1 MAESLFKKKL
11 HCSYKKTRLIPGKAQ
26 DENVQKDFINFM
38 ESLYECALCN
48 NKDVLLYSDPM
59 HQIHNVENDYAW
71 QEIGKA
77 GTKQI
82 ASNTGRRRLN
92 IIGAIN
98 PVTFEPTILLE
109 EENCNADSI
118 VRLLEAIKKQYA
130 SAETICLILDNAR
143 YQEGEIARIKAQ
155 ELGIDLVF
163 LPAYSPNLN
172 LIERLWKFFKK
183 KVMKNQYYKDFAIFK
198 KAIEDFFDNF
208 IQYKSELKSLLN
220 FKFEI
225 IKAI

>member
-1 MAESLFKKKL
+1 MVESLLKKKL
-11 HCSYKKTRLIPGKAQ
+11 NCSYKKTRLIPGKAQ
-26 DENVQKDFINFM
+26 EEVVQKNFISFM
-38 ESLYECALCN
+38 ESLYECAQRN
-48 NKDVLLYSDPM
+48 EKEVLLYSDPM

-77 GTKQI
+77 GTKEI

-98 PVTFEPTILLE
+98 SVTFEPTILLE

-118 VRLLEAIKKQYA
+118 VRLLEAVKKQYA

-143 YQEGEIARIKAQ
+143 YQKGEIARIKAQ
-155 ELGIDLVF
+155 ALGIDLVF

-183 KVMKNQYYKDFAIFK
+183 KVMKNKYYKDFALFR
-198 KAIEDFFDNF
+198 KAIEDFFENF
-208 IQYKSELKSLLN
+208 SQYKNELKTLLN
-220 FKFEI
+220 FKFGI